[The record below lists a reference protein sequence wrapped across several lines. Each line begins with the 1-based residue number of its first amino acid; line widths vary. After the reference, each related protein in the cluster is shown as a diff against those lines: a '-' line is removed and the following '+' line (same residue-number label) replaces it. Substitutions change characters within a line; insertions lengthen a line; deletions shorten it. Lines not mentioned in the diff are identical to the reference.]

1 MSGDGS
7 SGKEGVPAGQRGAG
21 CEETGELAEGKK
33 EQTTSLVVATLHSPA
48 ASWLVITPA
57 PSPPS
62 GSQLI
67 RISCDVICHVQ
78 NKCQHLTYL
87 WFAQTLLTYLG
98 RFKHKNHVRVLK
110 KKSCFALKCSWKS
123 PVVLLKKHLRISP
136 QIWHQIKKVLS
147 ISDGLEQRFCTWQP
161 PPPNEKVSS
170 YKCNLNRLTSCD
182 MLENS
187 IETYPRL
194 AQMYITNIFLRWLD

>member
-1 MSGDGS
+1 MRGNWKQVRRWAGNVWWWEQW
-7 SGKEGVPAGQRGAG
+7 EGVPAGQRGAG

-98 RFKHKNHVRVLK
+98 RFKRKNHVRVWK
-110 KKSCFALKCSWKS
+110 KKIMFCFKMQLEKS
-123 PVVLLKKHLRISP
+123 RCLVK
-136 QIWHQIKKVLS
+136 
-147 ISDGLEQRFCTWQP
+147 E
-161 PPPNEKVSS
+161 
-170 YKCNLNRLTSCD
+170 TSA
-182 MLENS
+182 S
-187 IETYPRL
+187 F
-194 AQMYITNIFLRWLD
+194 ATNMTSN